1 MGFLDD
7 ILKASGGNN
16 DSSGGYD
23 SAPSSS
29 GSDYDI
35 DYDQLD
41 RNDSWSPNLDPQKGA
56 QRYNQYQ
63 QAYQNYQNAQ
73 NNWDTYSGY
82 YTDTS
87 SYDQGKADLDRA
99 RQSYQQA
106 EQDWKSYV
114 NNPLVPDYNPNYKS
128 SDPNPNKP
136 YEYDY
141 QYMSPDEL
149 RQMDA
154 NDAMSPNWSMGK
166 TWQQADEENYQQR
179 LAADDGGVLRK
190 AGASKYLANPDISED
205 ELKSNLAKPF
215 NWLADT
221 AKNAWNGFVDGLTPT
236 HVDVDSDTKRDY
248 ANRLIDYIEQ
258 GYGTEDIK
266 KAAAGDAQFLD
277 WLDFIKPF
285 EASGDSKAAMTKTFD
300 DIVAYDM
307 KTGANALGYKSIGD
321 AREGYQRNKDKNKDY
336 DKVESVERMKTED
349 PEMYEKYSKMSPAQ
363 QAIYR
368 VLQSAKGGLAGL
380 GNAMAN
386 FVAKGGS
393 EVSKAAENAMFSLN
407 TTPAQSAVYIIA
419 NGGLP
424 KKGILQNG
432 QVSEFTQEQWDNMAP
447 SDKARLEKFYGIDS
461 LAEFNKTLRELNYNI
476 GVSSTFNEYYESKRD
491 EVVEATKPIRE
502 YANVKAYEASYG
514 LNGVAKLGVELIPSA
529 IGMAFDAVVGGLPA
543 MGMRVFGDAYSR
555 AVDKG
560 VDDQRAT
567 LYALASTAVEVGTEL
582 IGGES
587 VVNAAVYKNKGI
599 FNSGAEAI
607 IGSIDNTTMQRIA
620 LAAIGGLEE
629 GLEEDMSQLC
639 EPLVEALL
647 ETDFFQAVKEGYGE
661 QRAADYAWAALG
673 GALMSIAGAP
683 VTDVI
688 TSISNRAAEAKGNF
702 TPMNIDGT
710 TRESNPN
717 GRAAYSQSS
726 LQIAQINQN
735 KAVSGNPLAM
745 AAYEQSIKGG
755 ASEDE
760 ARSAATYV
768 HDSTSTLTPE
778 QKKTYANDQDKFN
791 ADVDA
796 FQEHRDEFKNAEVGD
811 VVLDINNNEVGTVTK
826 ADDNGIT
833 VELTNADGEKTT
845 EEVKFVGNN
854 GVLDADSDLAKAL
867 GKEGEGAIVN
877 AEEAKIFAQ
886 EAAARRKAQE
896 EAKAAAAK
904 AAKPTD
910 DSGTGTVKAAQPK
923 ADNPAPKPQPQP
935 AGANMT
941 PEQRLSSLKNSYN
954 MLLNTGASKATLDS
968 VQSEITALEQQIADA
983 KAKEQE
989 NAPKGLPNPKA
1000 NDLGILADDELSSR
1014 QQQVEEYL
1022 AFLKRWGHENTAE
1035 GQSAQQALDAI
1046 KAEMDKRKSSGEKNA
1061 EEKAPAAPKKRTYQD
1076 ILKDIENINKQIAEA
1091 EDPAVRNG
1099 LISKRAEL
1107 WKERNATPEH
1117 QEELRKYEEELREK
1131 QQKEQEEEAAKR
1143 KEAADKKKA
1152 EDAEFE
1158 KTLEGLS
1165 EEEKDKKR
1173 RERRAEQQ
1181 YQSTTNEDRKALD
1194 KQKYEQHK
1202 EQIESLKNGDVLYNQ
1217 YGDPIAKVTT
1227 KGNGRYVF
1235 TMLQS
1240 DGTETTTFGY
1250 AYNGHFDGGTWTT
1263 LWQEF
1268 DDGLTTTKPASSPIA
1283 DRNDSAKTVQDFIDS
1298 TKKDGAFKEF
1308 EINGVKYKVVYDAK
1322 KQSYTLRA
1330 KTTKKDGTESKN
1342 YHVLP
1347 GTNAL
1352 SAEGLLNY
1360 VSKLNPSQ
1368 KPSESPV
1375 SASPE
1380 TGKYVPTQTRESA
1393 DKANETLNTGL
1404 ESEVKSKA
1412 QKPLSRDD
1420 ELALLDGGSTENTRN
1435 NKPER
1440 TTSVGSTDYVTDSD
1454 TRAVNNLNN
1463 SKETYKLGDERY
1475 TADDVAKMSGG
1486 DVLNRLKAWAKALKL
1501 GGLRNFSTNLAQ
1513 VIAGNKDYQG
1523 KNPQVEKSFSEV
1535 RGENGKVKNDF
1546 TNRTNL
1552 DRAAYEE
1559 SFTQEALNKERE
1571 DSFYLYLQEV
1581 DPDTSLSDII
1591 NGIVNQKAKDQRQAA
1606 EFILRRMFERKG
1618 IDVNTATAQDAI
1630 NALAPVTVEQALNS
1644 EDSQLSKED
1653 REELTALL
1661 ERANDIE
1668 VRFGNG
1674 KYNTLI
1680 DILNGTVELTTSN
1693 DSNFSEGDFHGETV
1707 YGEQIAAIQEDIASL
1722 REELSDLQK
1731 LGNLGEENRQRVA
1744 NIENQIQSLED
1755 RMARLSESEEAVENT
1770 SDQTVRNPLT
1780 ENDYES
1786 VLAEDDKRDA
1796 TAAKERN
1803 NKPELGSVSKD
1814 NESFIAESDV
1824 PAEHKKKGATGNFG
1838 RVRGIDVDGTIYYAL
1853 VSKKNGAYRHIM
1865 PDSMVAR
1872 AKNIFS
1878 RLNAAIKQKQRAV
1891 EYYRSVGVDQN
1902 PYAKGTD
1909 EYNEREKELANFNKN
1924 FNDLLDL
1931 QEKLDKIS
1939 NGRYTFKDLW
1949 NDKSM
1954 PSDLRK
1960 AIAGEA
1966 EFENYN
1972 IESVAEA
1979 VLESDA
1985 IRSINAM
1992 KGAANDR
1999 SGTQNTQLAGRGN
2012 PLVPGAKSRGGFGT
2026 TGRVQNQSNGV
2037 PQGRVSTLGYDGQTR
2052 PNESRRDAK
2061 QRVVREAKDRA
2072 RTLANEANSFLKS
2085 EGSVLG
2091 AFAAMQRRG
2100 YSGRVYNNGNMAVIT
2115 SGVKTIAHDRDQQS
2129 SLLSRI
2135 LNKVRNNDTEA
2146 YMVDS
2151 VTIITQSGAV
2161 ELGGITIFQNGKA
2174 LVYASTEQ
2182 GLLHESN
2189 HDDWERASDYI
2200 VNNNLAKDPIKW
2212 LDNRLAM
2219 ICRTAGVDYNALKR
2233 LAGSQYSNDVV
2244 EEVYCE
2250 LASLL
2255 YDNDSASFFD
2265 GSNGNYFTEAADKL
2279 RNNTAFARLV
2289 DTIDQYSD
2297 EQATLNYVENA
2308 EDQGRRVGEHIAFQ
2322 KDFGSDDISPMDD
2335 ESFQNLI
2342 DQENAYNNAALGEG
2356 NPIDQSDMDSL
2367 VNEASADE
2375 IDLLNSRGS
2384 NVSAEDTG
2392 RFNNLV
2398 DQASASEEETLNDLR
2413 NDSEDI
2419 TNASEGAFNNLVDT
2433 ENESIENALNEAAES
2448 SANQYPERRFKDAKD
2463 YYGKAYDEVVSKVAT
2478 RHARNNSR
2486 SSFTHEDIY
2495 NKLYGNT
2502 PNARQNFRRLQ
2513 KLNTNIDSLL
2523 KGKMSAQAFNAFIKN
2538 MMDEQGIGQIV
2549 NDDIQKEFSELAK
2562 LEEKATGGDQRESDV
2577 INFQYAAADAV
2588 AHLCARMDMVEKTE
2602 RARAKLDSLAKEHGK
2617 TNKKAIGNALDWY
2630 NRMQITGDNFWRMA
2644 GNWDTASRNQ
2654 GYALAQEHN
2663 KAIATRISEEAKL
2676 KDYFSGIDKNSKQ
2689 FRDFANGTTMSNV
2702 DFEGHK
2708 ISLME
2713 AVKFVKICDT
2723 MRAFANENRR
2733 PDWQRV
2739 AALGGFAFEGKDGK
2753 PVFVDIQGSKKNGGA
2768 ERVQWVQDHYDAA
2781 MAEIQANKA
2790 ASEYMKACEEM
2801 YWDASQTAEK
2811 VHSKVNGYERYMYGK
2826 GKYTD
2831 IHYASKDGAV
2841 DFSYKDR
2848 DAIDVHDTGIMQKR
2862 TRVNG
2867 GYVICNPMSRSID
2880 AYISQI
2886 SNYIAFEE
2894 FGQKLG
2900 VLNDSKSINGNYANT
2915 VGDAYGSQYSK
2926 WFDNY
2931 VKSMT
2936 LYRETDPTKLKDK
2949 ALAKARQAMMSGAL
2963 VGSVS
2968 VPIKQVS
2975 SFFDTIGMVDPMAVA
2990 KAFGKNPLGLKQK
3003 GINNYLYKSRG
3014 QSISDPD
3021 FAELFGKNGLLG
3033 KIGNNPVIKLAKSA
3047 TNMMDEKAVSNVYMA
3062 CVYDTEMNTLTADKL
3077 YKNGKNFNDGLTT
3090 EGQFYV
3096 DSKFEQV
3103 LLGTQPIFTPQARN
3117 ELARTDNQWLR
3128 MLQTFRTQQT
3138 QNYNRML
3145 QTWNEY
3151 QAADGSTKGE
3161 AFNKF
3166 AQTMGGQVL
3175 ASASLAALTA
3185 IANGVLHKHRRY
3197 KDDDDELDEEKFGK
3211 KFLYGMVESMTGN
3224 ALFAGDITK
3233 WAIDAYNKRT
3243 SGNWDWRYSSK
3254 EGQYFSLY
3262 NRGIN
3267 VPILSSGAVGT
3278 ALQVISSAI
3287 NLYDDVQK
3295 NGWDD
3300 TNILSARYLAGN
3312 MTTALGVPAN
3322 NVYNALNAGYQWYN
3336 DLAYKITGDKKYE
3349 HKYDD
3354 FITQYIKVDNNQQ
3367 NRLVNAILSNNTDK
3381 IDDMFENMGQDKFA
3395 NTVYYGALDRYKSG
3409 KIDRDEYID
3418 MLVDYGGKTYKD
3430 AVKDVD
3436 KKINLI
3442 ESGIS
3447 QYNGIDGRDGRKA
3460 FYDQYSDN
3468 FKSKDAFKQFFTDVK
3483 DGKAEGKHHSYY
3495 TTWNGQQQEVT
3506 ANQCSII
3513 DRMNENM
3520 AAGNFDYDT
3529 AKLLWENYYG
3539 YSTYKSGAWQYV
3551 GKW

>member
-1 MGFLDD
+1 MGFLDN
-7 ILKASGGNN
+7 ILNAIGGGSNSGGAG
-16 DSSGGYD
+16 DSGVD
-23 SAPSSS
+23 F
-29 GSDYDI
+29 
-35 DYDQLD
+35 DQLD
-41 RNDSWSPNLDPQKGA
+41 RNDSWSPNLNPHEGA
-56 QRYNQYQ
+56 KSYKNYQDAYNNYQ
-63 QAYQNYQNAQ
+63 QAQ
-73 NNWDTYSGY
+73 NNWDTYSGT
-82 YTDTS
+82 YTDEL
-87 SYDQGKADLDRA
+87 SYNQGRADLDNA
-99 RQSYQQA
+99 RQAYLDAEGAWKQA
-106 EQDWKSYV
+106 V
-114 NNPLVPDYNPNYKS
+114 NNPLVPNYKTSEDLNGTATPTAPS
-128 SDPNPNKP
+128 SRLSDEVYQSLGIDPDTGKG
-136 YEYDY
+136 
-141 QYMSPDEL
+141 
-149 RQMDA
+149 QMDDR
-154 NDAMSPNWSMGK
+154 DAWSPNWQNGK
-166 TWQQADEENYQQR
+166 TAQQADYEHYQQR
-179 LAADDGGVLRK
+179 LLDDDGGILNK
-190 AGASKYLANPDISED
+190 AHAGMYLANPDASAEEIKD
-205 ELKSNLAKPF
+205 NLMKPV

-236 HVDVDSDTKRDY
+236 HVDVDSDTKRSY

-258 GYGTEDIK
+258 GMGTEEIK
-266 KAAAGDAQFLD
+266 KAAANDAGFID
-277 WLDFIKPF
+277 WLGYIKPF
-285 EASGDSKAAMTKTFD
+285 EASGDSKAVMTKTFD
-300 DIVAYDM
+300 DIVAHDM
-307 KTGANALGYKSIGD
+307 KTGANALGYKTIGD
-321 AREGYQRNKDKNKDY
+321 AREGFTANKDKNKEF
-336 DKVESVERMKTED
+336 DKAESTERMKVED
-349 PEMYEKYSKMSPAQ
+349 PEMYAKYSKMSPVQ
-363 QAIYR
+363 QTVYR
-368 VLQSAKGGLAGL
+368 ALQSTKGGLASL
-380 GNAMAN
+380 GNAMLS
-386 FVAKGGS
+386 FIAKGGS
-393 EVSKAAENAMFSLN
+393 EVSKAAENFMFEAN
-407 TTPAQSAVYIIA
+407 TTPAQRAAYIIA

-424 KKGILQNG
+424 SKGVLKNG
-432 QVSEFTQEQWDNMAP
+432 QVTEFTQEQWDNMAQ
-447 SDKARLEKFYGIDS
+447 SDKDRLAKIYGIDS
-461 LAEFNKTLRELNYNI
+461 LSEFNQNLKELNYNI
-476 GVSSTFNEYYESKRD
+476 GVSSAFNEYYEGKRN
-491 EVVEATKPIRE
+491 EVIEAAKPIRD

-514 LNGVAKLGVELIPSA
+514 LNGVAKLGIELIPSA

-555 AVDKG
+555 AIDQG
-560 VDDQRAT
+560 VEDQRAT
-567 LYALASTAVEVGTEL
+567 LYALASAAVEVGTEL

-599 FNSGAEAI
+599 FGSGAEAI

-639 EPLVEALL
+639 EPIVEAIL
-647 ETDFFQAVKEGYGE
+647 ETDFFQAVKENYGE

-683 VTDVI
+683 VADTMS
-688 TSISNRAAEAKGNF
+688 SISNRAAANRINEETGRPEFVA
-702 TPMNIDGT
+702 PNIDGT
-710 TRESNPN
+710 SRAENPN
-717 GRAAYSQSS
+717 GKAVYSKSG
-726 LQIAQINQN
+726 LKIADINQK
-735 KAVSGNPLAM
+735 KAIAGNPLAM

-755 ASEDE
+755 ASERE
-760 ARSAATYV
+760 ALDTAAYV
-768 HDSTSTLTPE
+768 KDATSTLTPE
-778 QKKTYANDQDKFN
+778 EKKTYANDQDKFN
-791 ADVDA
+791 ADIDA
-796 FQEHRDEFKNAEVGD
+796 FNEHGDEFRNAEVGD
-811 VVLDINNNEVGTVTK
+811 VILDAGNNEVGVVTK

-854 GVLDADSDLAKAL
+854 GLLDAESDLAKAL
-867 GKEGEGAIVN
+867 GKYNEGAIVN
-877 AEEAKIFAQ
+877 AEEAKTFVKEAAERRQAEEARRAAAQAQ
-886 EAAARRKAQE
+886 EVSDSGTGTPVTQQTQQQE
-896 EAKAAAAK
+896 EQPVQKAPAPIRPASNE
-904 AAKPTD
+904 TT
-910 DSGTGTVKAAQPK
+910 DSGTGTVVTEQAETQTTNPLVQQEQKTSGEERAEEQAP
-923 ADNPAPKPQPQP
+923 PAPK
-935 AGANMT
+935 AETTAT
-941 PEQRLSSLKNSYN
+941 PTNPL
-954 MLLNTGASKATLDS
+954 
-968 VQSEITALEQQIADA
+968 VQ
-983 KAKEQE
+983 
-989 NAPKGLPNPKA
+989 
-1000 NDLGILADDELSSR
+1000 
-1014 QQQVEEYL
+1014 EE
-1022 AFLKRWGHENTAE
+1022 RST
-1035 GQSAQQALDAI
+1035 
-1046 KAEMDKRKSSGEKNA
+1046 SGE
-1061 EEKAPAAPKKRTYQD
+1061 E
-1076 ILKDIENINKQIAEA
+1076 
-1091 EDPAVRNG
+1091 
-1099 LISKRAEL
+1099 
-1107 WKERNATPEH
+1107 
-1117 QEELRKYEEELREK
+1117 
-1131 QQKEQEEEAAKR
+1131 
-1143 KEAADKKKA
+1143 
-1152 EDAEFE
+1152 
-1158 KTLEGLS
+1158 
-1165 EEEKDKKR
+1165 
-1173 RERRAEQQ
+1173 RAEQQ
-1181 YQSTTNEDRKALD
+1181 EPEAPKSKAQQFFD
-1194 KQKYEQHK
+1194 ENPQKGRVYTSDYK
-1202 EQIESLKNGDVLYNQ
+1202 GATVKIKNNGDGTYTVSMASPLKNGT
-1217 YGDPIAKVTT
+1217 GFT
-1227 KGNGRYVF
+1227 K
-1235 TMLQS
+1235 
-1240 DGTETTTFGY
+1240 
-1250 AYNGHFDGGTWTT
+1250 A
-1263 LWQEF
+1263 
-1268 DDGLTTTKPASSPIA
+1268 
-1283 DRNDSAKTVQDFIDS
+1283 AKTVGTVSSIDEANQLVVDEYNKRNPAQKAFGETLGITSEMAPESPTITSDETGNSVPTQAQESSQTPNEMLNTGSEEDATPATDINEVAIEQTKAPSSKDSLGKQLGRAVQKFFGKSKVRNSNGDLLVLYHGTGHANHTVYDMTKAEDGFSLWLTNKPYTAETYSGTSKQVSYYDEYEGAANVPCYANCENPLILDAQGAEYTSIPVSQEIYDYLKTLGRDSDYFIDS
-1298 TKKDGAFKEF
+1298 TWAAVNGGKLATNTRGLARYAYDHGYDGLVVKNCLDQGEYSEWHSDDQAEYGASDIVAVFNSNQVKD
-1308 EINGVKYKVVYDAK
+1308 VKNENP
-1322 KQSYTLRA
+1322 
-1330 KTTKKDGTESKN
+1330 TKSDDFRLQRN
-1342 YHVLP
+1342 L
-1347 GTNAL
+1347 
-1352 SAEGLLNY
+1352 
-1360 VSKLNPSQ
+1360 
-1368 KPSESPV
+1368 
-1375 SASPE
+1375 
-1380 TGKYVPTQTRESA
+1380 TQ
-1393 DKANETLNTGL
+1393 
-1404 ESEVKSKA
+1404 
-1412 QKPLSRDD
+1412 DD
-1420 ELALLDGGSTENTRN
+1420 ELALLEGGSTENTRS
-1435 NKPER
+1435 NKPEK
-1440 TTSVGSTDYVTDSD
+1440 TTSVGNTDYVTDSD
-1454 TRAVNNLNN
+1454 TKAVNDLNN
-1463 SKETYKLGDERY
+1463 SKETYNLGDERY

-1486 DVLNRLKAWAKALKL
+1486 DVLNRLKAWAKSLKL
-1501 GGLRNFSTNLAQ
+1501 GGLRNFTTNLAQ
-1513 VIAGNKDYQG
+1513 AIAGNKDYQG
-1523 KNPQVEKSFSEV
+1523 KNSQVEKSFADV
-1535 RGENGKVKNDF
+1535 RGENGKIKNDF
-1546 TNRTNL
+1546 KNKNNF

-1559 SFTQEALNKERE
+1559 SQTKEALDKERAN
-1571 DSFYLYLQEV
+1571 SAYMYLQGL
-1581 DPDTSLSDII
+1581 DFDSSLRDAIDDFVKRYPSHL
-1591 NGIVNQKAKDQRQAA
+1591 RQAGK
-1606 EFILRRMFERKG
+1606 FIFDTMLKNIG
-1618 IDVNTATAQDAI
+1618 VDVDTATVEDAV
-1630 NALAPVTVEQALNS
+1630 NALAPVTVEQALSSN
-1644 EDSQLSKED
+1644 ESQLNEAD
-1653 REELTALL
+1653 REEISALL
-1661 ERANDIE
+1661 DKASDIE
-1668 VRFGNG
+1668 VRFGG
-1674 KYNTLI
+1674 GEYVPLA
-1680 DILNGTVELTTSN
+1680 DVLNGTVELTTSN
-1693 DSNFSEGDFHGETV
+1693 DSNFTEGDFHGETV
-1707 YGEQIAAIQEDIASL
+1707 YGEQIAAIQEDLTAL
-1722 REELSDLQK
+1722 REELDQLQQ
-1731 LGNLGEENRQRVA
+1731 LGNLGEDNQQRVSD
-1744 NIENQIQSLED
+1744 IESQIESLEEQV
-1755 RMARLSESEEAVENT
+1755 ARLQESEEAVENS
-1770 SDQTVRNPLT
+1770 SDRTVRNPLA

-1786 VLAEDDKRDA
+1786 VLAEDERRDA
-1796 TAAKERN
+1796 TAARERR
-1803 NKPELGSVSKD
+1803 NKPELGSVKKD
-1814 NESFIAESDV
+1814 NASFIAESDV
-1824 PAEHKKKGATGNFG
+1824 PAAHKQKGATGNFS
-1838 RVRGIDVDGTIYYAL
+1838 RVRGIDVDGTTYYAL
-1853 VSKKNGAYRHIM
+1853 VSEKNGAYRHII
-1865 PDSMVAR
+1865 PDKIVAR
-1872 AKNIFS
+1872 AKNIFN
-1878 RLNAAIKQKQRAV
+1878 RLSAAIEQKQRAI
-1891 EYYRSVGVDQN
+1891 EYYRSMGVDQN

-1909 EYNEREKELANFNKN
+1909 EYNARERAIANFNKT

-1931 QEKLDKIS
+1931 QEKFDKIS
-1939 NGRYTFKDLW
+1939 NGRYTFANLW

-1960 AIAGEA
+1960 AISGEA
-1966 EFENYN
+1966 AFANYN
-1972 IESVAEA
+1972 IQSVADA

-1985 IRSINAM
+1985 IKSINAT
-1992 KGAANDR
+1992 KGANNGR
-1999 SGTQNTQLAGRGN
+1999 SSTETLRLYTTGNREQSESGRGN
-2012 PLVPGAKSRGGFGT
+2012 PLIPSKTNRQLTGES
-2026 TGRVQNQSNGV
+2026 GRVQDQGNGV
-2037 PQGRVSTLGYDGQTR
+2037 SEGRLSTLGYDGQAR

-2100 YSGRVYNNGNMAVIT
+2100 YSGRVYNNGKMAVIT
-2115 SGVKTIAHDRDQQS
+2115 SGVKTIAHQTDQQS

-2146 YMVDS
+2146 YVVDS
-2151 VTIITQSGAV
+2151 VTIITQSGVV

-2174 LVYASTEQ
+2174 LIYASTEQ
-2182 GLLHESN
+2182 GLLHEGN

-2219 ICRTAGVDYNALKR
+2219 ICRTAGVDYNALKG

-2297 EQATLNYVENA
+2297 VQATLNYVENA

-2322 KDFGSDDISPMDD
+2322 KDFGSDDISPMSD
-2335 ESFQNLI
+2335 ESIQSLI

-2356 NPIDQSDMDSL
+2356 TPIDQSDTDSL
-2367 VNEASADE
+2367 INEASADE
-2375 IDLLNSRGS
+2375 EALLNSRGG
-2384 NVSAEDTG
+2384 NVSPEDTG

-2398 DQASASEEETLNDLR
+2398 DQASASEEETLNSFR
-2413 NDSEDI
+2413 EGTPDI
-2419 TNASEGAFNNLVDT
+2419 TSEGAFNNLVET
-2433 ENESIENALNEAAES
+2433 ENESVENALNEAAES

-2478 RHARNNSR
+2478 KHARVSSR
-2486 SSFTHEDIY
+2486 SSFTHADIY
-2495 NKLYGNT
+2495 KKLYGNT
-2502 PNARQNFRRLQ
+2502 PDAEYNFGRLQ
-2513 KLNTNIDSLL
+2513 KLNQNIDSLL
-2523 KGKMSAQAFNAFIKN
+2523 KGKMSAYAFNAFAKN
-2538 MMDEQGIGQIV
+2538 MASEQGIAQIL
-2549 NDDIQKEFSELAK
+2549 NDDIQKEFADLAK
-2562 LEEKATGGDQRESDV
+2562 LEEKATGKDRNESDV

-2602 RARAKLDSLAKEHGK
+2602 RARARLDALAKDNGK
-2617 TNKKAIGNALDWY
+2617 KGRKNAVGNALDWY

-2644 GNWDTASRNQ
+2644 GNWDAASRNQ

-2753 PVFVDIQGSKKNGGA
+2753 PVFVDIQGSKKNGGS
-2768 ERVQWVQDHYDAA
+2768 ERVKWVQEHYDAA

-2811 VHSKVNGYERYMYGK
+2811 VHSKVNGFERYMYGK

-2936 LYRETDPTKLKDK
+2936 LYRETDPAKFKDK
-2949 ALAKARQAMMSGAL
+2949 ALSKARQAMMSGAL

-2975 SFFDTIGMVDPMAVA
+2975 SFFDTIGMLDPMAVA

-3062 CVYDTEMNTLTADKL
+3062 CVYDTEMNTMPADKL

-3197 KDDDDELDEEKFGK
+3197 KDDDDELDEDKFGK

-3262 NRGIN
+3262 NRGVN

-3312 MTTALGVPAN
+3312 MTTALGIPAN
-3322 NVYNALNAGYQWYN
+3322 NAYNALNAIYQWYN
-3336 DLAYKITGDKKYE
+3336 DIAYKITGDKQFE

-3354 FITQYIKVDNNQQ
+3354 FITQYIKVDNNRQ
-3367 NRLVNAILSNNTDK
+3367 NRLVNAIMSNNTDK

-3395 NTVYYGALDRYKSG
+3395 NAVYYGALDRYKAG

-3418 MLVDYGGKTYKD
+3418 MLVDFGGKSYKD

-3447 QYNGIDGRDGRKA
+3447 QFNGIDGRDGRKA

-3468 FKSKDAFKQFFTDVK
+3468 FKSRDAYKQFFTDVK
-3483 DGKAEGKHHSYY
+3483 DGKAEGKHHAYY

-3520 AAGNFDYDT
+3520 AAGNFDYNT

-3539 YSTYKSGAWQYV
+3539 YSTYKGGAWQYV